1 MTSTTGQRLKGR
13 MVLAL
18 IGIVMLAT
26 IGCVTK
32 ETYQQ
37 QVNRT
42 TNLQRLLAEEEKRN
56 SDLSTEVSRLK
67 RQTSDVEAQN
77 KLLSDQLKDARAQ
90 VVRSLEEVGKL
101 HEEVQAARKPSKT
114 KRAAAPPP
122 TEPPDRLDELQF
134 DTPTKAKK
142 PTQEASRILDD
153 TAGTTYHDVKRGDT
167 LYNIAKR
174 YKTDVKTLKELN
186 SLDSD
191 EIELGMRLQIR
202 K

>member
-18 IGIVMLAT
+18 IGIVMLAP

-101 HEEVQAARKPSKT
+101 QEEVQAARKPSKT
-114 KRAAAPPP
+114 KRVAAPPP

-142 PTQEASRILDD
+142 PTQEASRIIDD

>member
-1 MTSTTGQRLKGR
+1 
-13 MVLAL
+13 
-18 IGIVMLAT
+18 MLAT

-56 SDLSTEVSRLK
+56 SDLSTEVARLK

-77 KLLSDQLKDARAQ
+77 KLLSDQLKEARAQ

-101 HEEVQAARKPSKT
+101 QEEVQAARKPSKT

-142 PTQEASRILDD
+142 PTQEASRIIDD

-186 SLDSD
+186 GLDSD

>member
-1 MTSTTGQRLKGR
+1 MTSTTGQRLISR
-13 MVLAL
+13 TVLAL
-18 IGIVMLAT
+18 IGVAMLVT
-26 IGCVTK
+26 VGCVTK

-56 SDLSTEVSRLK
+56 SDLSTEVTRLK

-101 HEEVQAARKPSKT
+101 QEEVQAARKPSKT
-114 KRAAAPPP
+114 KRVAAPP

-134 DTPTKAKK
+134 EMPGKAKK
-142 PTQEASRILDD
+142 PTQEASRIIED